1 MDKILEF
8 IELQDT
14 ISYNQSFDLALK
26 CSRLIASGTE
36 EELVM
41 ARKIIIRVLDELK
54 KIPKETYDIWSDLVE
69 AVGFYPYLEKNKK
82 ILEQN
87 SLADE
92 IRIQSYKSDY
102 LDNKYSLQELRA
114 GIHAM
119 EFNLD
124 YRTILNPHVLNVLPR
139 LKKAGYKLAIAS
151 SSSMENI
158 KTVTSQCGIDQYFD
172 CMVSGFDFEES
183 KPDPAIYLETLQR
196 LDLKPEEVIAIEDST
211 YGIQACINAN
221 VRVIAKEDHRYNFNQ
236 GLADVIAS
244 DILEAFNIIEYWNKE

>member
-1 MDKILEF
+1 MRYKGIIFDMDGVLIDSESIYLQEVIDYIL
-8 IELQDT
+8 DV
-14 ISYNQSFDLALK
+14 LK
-26 CSRLIASGTE
+26 EDVDFL
-36 EELVM
+36 
-41 ARKIIIRVLDELK
+41 ELK
-54 KIPKETYDIWSDLVE
+54 EAMYKIVGSSDKRTY
-69 AVGFYPYLEKNKK
+69 
-82 ILEQN
+82 
-87 SLADE
+87 E
-92 IRIQSYKSDY
+92 IIADY
-102 LDNKYSLQELRA
+102 LDNKYSPQELRA

-139 LKKAGYKLAIAS
+139 LKKAGYKIAIAS

-172 CMVSGFDFEES
+172 CMVSGFDFEEI

-221 VRVIAKEDHRYNFNQ
+221 MRVIAKEDHRYNFNQ
-236 GLADVIAS
+236 GLADVVAS
-244 DILEAFNIIEYWNKE
+244 DILEAFNIIEYWNKK